1 MEREPNRKAW
11 VSLSIVALVG
21 CATSPPGLALRK
33 VVIYRNGVGYFERAG
48 HVQSDRVQF
57 LVRKEGVDDF
67 LATLAVLERGG
78 SSVRSA
84 SFPLDAEGAD
94 DEEPGSRGSASHG
107 LRRVVMSLDGKEH
120 DLQVGYTVRTPV
132 WRPSYRLLIDKDAAA
147 LQTWGVVQ
155 NLSGED
161 WVNVSLSLAAAAPL
175 TFDTSLATAVTPPR
189 PSAPDR
195 LDVMGT
201 VPHAEASPGRATP
214 TGGSESEGALDD
226 LMEDA
231 LSSEDSGG
239 RLRDQRPQRRSA
251 GARRG
256 GLGRIAK
263 GGSAAGAA
271 ATPALPPP
279 TYSRQVKDP
288 LALAAVTPGAGS
300 ARYDLPGVV
309 TIPDQGTTMVML
321 QDQRVPGEVVAM
333 FAPDDGVPE
342 SAVHPFRVAR
352 FSNNTGASL
361 EGGPLAIFS
370 DGAFAGQGMT
380 DPLPA
385 GATIGVPFGL
395 DRQIAVEVTRQSTQE
410 GLRISSIE
418 AGTLTIALDEVSLT
432 TYRLDN
438 GADRATKA
446 FIKHAR
452 RAGGAMNHPPAG
464 TEEGAETGSV
474 LVPVQI
480 GAHATATVVL
490 DERKV
495 ASHDVDWIASV
506 ADEAVQGYLS
516 DPHADPAVAAQLKV
530 AWEIRRV
537 LGAANEERE
546 KLASEQKERRRETEE
561 TRANLEALEKNTA
574 GAALRAKLTGR
585 LADDSARLDALAQK
599 LLEINGRI
607 DENQVRFAD
616 AVRAID
622 LRGPASEAVPA
633 AEAAPFVASVPP
645 PTGPRPT
652 GPRIQVVAATWGQN
666 CHAPYGN
673 VTSYLQAAC
682 DYKSTCDYPVTH
694 DTVPDPA
701 VGCGKT
707 YVAEWRCDGDSTV
720 HRATLPRGADWG
732 HIVRLTC
739 EGPAAAERA
748 RR

>member
-1 MEREPNRKAW
+1 MEREPDHKAW
-11 VSLSIVALVG
+11 VALSIVALVG
-21 CATSPPGLALRK
+21 CATAPPGLALRK

-84 SFPLDAEGAD
+84 SFPLDAEGSD

-132 WRPSYRLLIDKDAAA
+132 WRPSYRLVIDKDVAA
-147 LQTWGVVQ
+147 LQTWGIVQ

-161 WVNVSLSLAAAAPL
+161 WVDVSLSLAAAAPL
-175 TFDTSLATAVTPPR
+175 TFDTSLATPVTPPR
-189 PSAPDR
+189 PSAPPDSF
-195 LDVMGT
+195 DVMGR
-201 VPHAEASPGRATP
+201 VPHAETSSGRATP
-214 TGGSESEGALDD
+214 TGGSDGDGALDD
-226 LMEDA
+226 LLENA
-231 LSSEDSGG
+231 LRSEDSGG
-239 RLRDQRPQRRSA
+239 RLHDQRAQRRSA
-251 GARRG
+251 DARRG

-263 GGSAAGAA
+263 GSGGGGAA

-288 LALAAVTPGAGS
+288 SALAAVTPGTGS

-309 TIPDQGTTMVML
+309 TIPDQGATMVML
-321 QDQRVPGEVVAM
+321 QDQRVPGGVVAL
-333 FAPDDGVPE
+333 FAPADAVPE

-361 EGGPLAIFS
+361 EGGPLAVFS
-370 DGAFAGQGMT
+370 DGVFAGQGMT

-385 GATIGVPFGL
+385 GATISVPFGL
-395 DRQIAVEVTRQSTQE
+395 DRQVAVEVTRQSTQE

-418 AGTLTIALDEVSLT
+418 AGTLTIAHDDVALT

-438 GADRATKA
+438 GADRAAKA

-452 RAGGAMNHPPAG
+452 LAGAAMNHPPAG
-464 TEEGAETGSV
+464 TEESAETGSV

-480 GAHATATVVL
+480 GAHATATLVV

-495 ASHDVDWIASV
+495 ASYKVDWTASV
-506 ADEAVQGYLS
+506 ADEAVQGYLADS
-516 DPHADPAVAAQLKV
+516 HADPSVAAQLKV
-530 AWEIRRV
+530 AWEIRHV

-546 KLASEQKERRRETEE
+546 KLASEQNERRRETEE
-561 TRANLEALEKNTA
+561 TRSNLKALEKNTA

-585 LADDSARLDALAQK
+585 LAEDSARLDVLAK
-599 LLEINGRI
+599 TLLEINARI
-607 DENQVRFAD
+607 DENQARFAD

-622 LRGPASEAVPA
+622 LPGPASEAVSV
-633 AEAAPFVASVPP
+633 AEAAPFVAPAPP
-645 PTGPRPT
+645 RSD
-652 GPRIQVVAATWGQN
+652 PRIQVVAGTWGQN

-673 VTSYLQAAC
+673 VTSYLQEAC
-682 DYKSTCDYPVTH
+682 NYKTTCDYPVTH

-739 EGPAAAERA
+739 EAPASNERG